1 MVTNS
6 ESWLLFC
13 PPVVPLSEGDK
24 CFGYCAPPTGPPGL
38 KLGAAFTAPMIDIDL
53 VCQRMRAAQ

>member
-1 MVTNS
+1 MVTKS
-6 ESWLLFC
+6 GSWLLFC

-24 CFGYCAPPTGPPGL
+24 CFGYCAPPIGRPGL

-53 VCQRMRAAQ
+53 VCQRMCAAQ